1 MAIPVAA
8 GAARLLWTM
17 TKGALRQTK
26 RLSPYKS
33 STFVSGKGIKDKTGK
48 FRKTKFMMIKNKGSK
63 TMKTG
68 QDLTAIGSGIN
79 RSLQAFGASAKTRSS
94 ALSGYNLAYKHARK
108 HKKLYGSG
116 VAGAAAWDFLP
127 GKDNA

>member
-1 MAIPVAA
+1 MGIPLAA
-8 GAARLLWTM
+8 GAARLLWVM

-33 STFVSGKGIKDKTGK
+33 TLEKGVKSTFRKKKGTGFTGIKGRAAKTI
-48 FRKTKFMMIKNKGSK
+48 KTKKE
-63 TMKTG
+63 
-68 QDLTAIGSGIN
+68 LTAVGSGIN
-79 RSLQAFGASAKTRSS
+79 RSLKVLGASAKTRSS

-127 GKDNA
+127 GKDNE

>member
-1 MAIPVAA
+1 MGIPLAA
-8 GAARLLWTM
+8 GAARLLWVM

-33 STFVSGKGIKDKTGK
+33 TLEKGVKSTFRKKKGTGFTGIKGRAAKTI
-48 FRKTKFMMIKNKGSK
+48 KTKKE
-63 TMKTG
+63 
-68 QDLTAIGSGIN
+68 LTAVGSGIN
-79 RSLQAFGASAKTRSS
+79 RSLKVLGASAKTRSS

-116 VAGAAAWDFLP
+116 VAGAAIWDFLP
-127 GKDNA
+127 GKDNE

>member
-33 STFVSGKGIKDKTGK
+33 TLEKGVKSTFRKKKGTGFTGIKG
-48 FRKTKFMMIKNKGSK
+48 RAAK
-63 TMKTG
+63 TMKTK
-68 QDLTAIGSGIN
+68 QELTAVGSGIN
-79 RSLQAFGASAKTRSS
+79 RSLKVLGASASTRSK
-94 ALSGYNLAYKHARK
+94 ALYGYQRGYKHVAK
-108 HKKLYGSG
+108 HKKLYGAG

-127 GKDNA
+127 GKDNPKV